1 MAKLFIAKYRRIDVL
16 MNNAWFSI
24 FWSFEETP
32 LEKAKKQ
39 VDVSFFGIFLMVKV
53 VSLYMRKQGG
63 RKIINT
69 SFIGGIF
76 LYHFKAFIVLLKPL
90 RTCYLIL

>member
-53 VSLYMRKQGG
+53 V
-63 RKIINT
+63 
-69 SFIGGIF
+69 
-76 LYHFKAFIVLLKPL
+76 
-90 RTCYLIL
+90 